1 MNFKITIQYLL
12 VAILLIVIS
21 FLIAY
26 NFWWKID
33 LNSGQFF
40 IIVFATIICWLGIGF
55 LSILISGIIVFK
67 NIEKFG
73 FVSPFTLVF
82 NGYFYKKFGIET
94 AKKFK
99 STFSLIAFPTLFILI
114 FAFYKIVNFVEYTDL
129 TYYGVEK
136 SVKIEDISYY
146 KGNKRAKIN
155 FEFNNEKIS
164 KNLFL
169 KDTLKNV
176 GDFETIIFSSRNP
189 NIVELK
195 TEFIENSK

>member
-1 MNFKITIQYLL
+1 MNYKITIQYLL

-33 LNSGQFF
+33 LNSSQFF
-40 IIVFATIICWLGIGF
+40 IIVFATLICWLGIGF
-55 LSILISGIIVFK
+55 LSILISGIIIFK
-67 NIEKFG
+67 NIEKIG
-73 FVSPFTLVF
+73 FKSPFSLVM
-82 NGYFYKKFGIET
+82 NGYYYEKFGLET
-94 AKKFK
+94 AKKLK
-99 STFSLIAFPTLFILI
+99 NTFSLIAFPTLFILI

-129 TYYGVEK
+129 TYYGIEK

>member
-1 MNFKITIQYLL
+1 MKMNFKITIQYLL
-12 VAILLIVIS
+12 ISVLLIGVS
-21 FLIAY
+21 FLLAY
-26 NFWWKID
+26 HFWWKID

-40 IIVFATIICWLGIGF
+40 IIVFATIICCLGIGF

-73 FVSPFTLVF
+73 FVSQFTLVF

-99 STFSLIAFPTLFILI
+99 STFSPIAFPTLFILI

-129 TYYGVEK
+129 TYYGIKK
-136 SVKIEDISYY
+136 SVKIEQISYY
-146 KGNKRAKIN
+146 KGNKRAQIN

-169 KDTLKNV
+169 KDTLKKL
-176 GDFETIIFSSRNP
+176 EI
-189 NIVELK
+189 LK
-195 TEFIENSK
+195 PSFFHQEILIL

>member
-33 LNSGQFF
+33 LNSSQFF
-40 IIVFATIICWLGIGF
+40 IIVFATLICWLGIGF
-55 LSILISGIIVFK
+55 LSILISGIIIFK
-67 NIEKFG
+67 NIEKIG
-73 FVSPFTLVF
+73 FKSPFSLVM
-82 NGYFYKKFGIET
+82 NGYYYEKFELET
-94 AKKFK
+94 AKKLK
-99 STFSLIAFPTLFILI
+99 NTFSLIAFPTLFILI

-129 TYYGVEK
+129 TYYGIEK

-146 KGNKRAKIN
+146 KGKKRAKIN

>member
-33 LNSGQFF
+33 LNSSQFF
-40 IIVFATIICWLGIGF
+40 IIVFATLICWLGIGF
-55 LSILISGIIVFK
+55 LSILISGIIIFK
-67 NIEKFG
+67 NIEKIG
-73 FVSPFTLVF
+73 FKSPFSLVM
-82 NGYFYKKFGIET
+82 NGYYYEKFGLET
-94 AKKFK
+94 AKKLK
-99 STFSLIAFPTLFILI
+99 NTFSLIAFPTFFILI

-129 TYYGVEK
+129 TYYGIEK
-136 SVKIEDISYY
+136 SVKIEQISYY
-146 KGNKRAKIN
+146 KGKKRAKIN

-189 NIVELK
+189 NIVEIK

>member
-33 LNSGQFF
+33 LNSSQFF
-40 IIVFATIICWLGIGF
+40 IIVFATLICWLGIGF
-55 LSILISGIIVFK
+55 LSILISGIIIFK
-67 NIEKFG
+67 NIEKIG
-73 FVSPFTLVF
+73 FKSPFSLVM
-82 NGYFYKKFGIET
+82 NGYYYEKFGLET
-94 AKKFK
+94 AKKLK
-99 STFSLIAFPTLFILI
+99 NTFSLIAFPTLFILI

-129 TYYGVEK
+129 TYYGIEK

-195 TEFIENSK
+195 TEFIESTK

>member
-1 MNFKITIQYLL
+1 MNYKITIQYSL

-33 LNSGQFF
+33 LNSSQFF
-40 IIVFATIICWLGIGF
+40 IIVFATIICCLGIGF

-67 NIEKFG
+67 NIEKIG
-73 FVSPFTLVF
+73 FISPFNLAM
-82 NGYFYKKFGIET
+82 NGYYYEKFGLET
-94 AKKFK
+94 AKKLK
-99 STFSLIAFPTLFILI
+99 NTFSLIAFPTFFILI

-169 KDTLKNV
+169 KDTLKKL
-176 GDFETIIFSSRNP
+176 EI
-189 NIVELK
+189 LK
-195 TEFIENSK
+195 PSFFHQEILIL

>member
-33 LNSGQFF
+33 LNSSQFF
-40 IIVFATIICWLGIGF
+40 IIVFATLICWLGIGF
-55 LSILISGIIVFK
+55 LSILISGIIIFK
-67 NIEKFG
+67 NIEKIG
-73 FVSPFTLVF
+73 FKSPFSLVM
-82 NGYFYKKFGIET
+82 NGYYYEKFGLET
-94 AKKFK
+94 AKKLK
-99 STFSLIAFPTLFILI
+99 NTFSLIAFPTLFILI

-129 TYYGVEK
+129 TYYGIEK

-146 KGNKRAKIN
+146 KGNKRAQIN

>member
-1 MNFKITIQYLL
+1 MNYKIKIQYLL
-12 VAILLIVIS
+12 VAILLIGIS
-21 FLIAY
+21 FLLAL

-40 IIVFATIICWLGIGF
+40 IIGFSTMICWLGIGY

-67 NIEKFG
+67 NIEKIG
-73 FVSPFTLVF
+73 FISPFNLAM
-82 NGYFYKKFGIET
+82 NGYYYEKLGLET
-94 AKKFK
+94 AKKLK
-99 STFSLIAFPTLFILI
+99 NTFSLIAFPTFFILI

-169 KDTLKNV
+169 KDTLKKL
-176 GDFETIIFSSRNP
+176 EI
-189 NIVELK
+189 LK
-195 TEFIENSK
+195 PSFFHQEILIL

>member
-33 LNSGQFF
+33 LNSSQFF
-40 IIVFATIICWLGIGF
+40 IIVFATLICWLGIGF

-129 TYYGVEK
+129 TYYGIKK
-136 SVKIEDISYY
+136 SVKIEQISYY
-146 KGNKRAKIN
+146 KGNKRAQIN

-169 KDTLKNV
+169 KDTLKKL
-176 GDFETIIFSSRNP
+176 EI
-189 NIVELK
+189 LK
-195 TEFIENSK
+195 PSFFHQEILIL

>member
-33 LNSGQFF
+33 LNSSQFF
-40 IIVFATIICWLGIGF
+40 IIVFATLICWLGIGF
-55 LSILISGIIVFK
+55 LSILISGIIIFK
-67 NIEKFG
+67 NIEKIG
-73 FVSPFTLVF
+73 FKSPFSLVM
-82 NGYFYKKFGIET
+82 NGYYYEKFGLET
-94 AKKFK
+94 AKKLK
-99 STFSLIAFPTLFILI
+99 NTFSLIAFPTLFILI

-129 TYYGVEK
+129 TYYGIEK
-136 SVKIEDISYY
+136 SVRIEGVSYY
-146 KGNKRAKIN
+146 KGNKTAKIT

-164 KNLFL
+164 KMLFL
-169 KDTLKNV
+169 KDTLKNI
-176 GDFETIIFSSRNP
+176 GDIETIIFSSRNP

-195 TEFIENSK
+195 SEFEENSK

>member
-1 MNFKITIQYLL
+1 MNYKITIQYLL

-33 LNSGQFF
+33 LNSSQFF
-40 IIVFATIICWLGIGF
+40 IIVFATMICWLGIGF

-67 NIEKFG
+67 NIEKIG

-129 TYYGVEK
+129 TYYGIEK

-146 KGNKRAKIN
+146 KGNKRAQIN

-169 KDTLKNV
+169 KDTLKKI

-195 TEFIENSK
+195 SEFEENSK

>member
-33 LNSGQFF
+33 LNSSQFF
-40 IIVFATIICWLGIGF
+40 IIVFATLICWLGIGF

-67 NIEKFG
+67 NIEKIG
-73 FVSPFTLVF
+73 FKSPFSLVM
-82 NGYFYKKFGIET
+82 NGYYYEKFGLET
-94 AKKFK
+94 AKKLK
-99 STFSLIAFPTLFILI
+99 KTFSLIAFPTLFILI

-129 TYYGVEK
+129 TYYGIEK
-136 SVKIEDISYY
+136 SVKIEDISYS

-164 KNLFL
+164 KKLFL

-176 GDFETIIFSSRNP
+176 GEFETIIFSSRNP

-195 TEFIENSK
+195 SEFEENSK

>member
-1 MNFKITIQYLL
+1 MNLKITIQYLL

-21 FLIAY
+21 FLLAY

-33 LNSGQFF
+33 LNSSQFF
-40 IIVFATIICWLGIGF
+40 IIVFATIICWLGIGY
-55 LSILISGIIVFK
+55 LSILISGIIIFK
-67 NIEKFG
+67 NIEKIG
-73 FVSPFTLVF
+73 FKSPFSLVM
-82 NGYFYKKFGIET
+82 NGYYYEKFGLET
-94 AKKFK
+94 AKKLK
-99 STFSLIAFPTLFILI
+99 NTFSLIAFPTFFILI

-129 TYYGVEK
+129 TYYGIEK

-169 KDTLKNV
+169 KDTLKKL
-176 GDFETIIFSSRNP
+176 EI
-189 NIVELK
+189 LK
-195 TEFIENSK
+195 PSFFHQEILIL

>member
-1 MNFKITIQYLL
+1 MNYKIKIQYLL
-12 VAILLIVIS
+12 VAILLIGIS
-21 FLIAY
+21 FLLAL

-40 IIVFATIICWLGIGF
+40 IIGFSTMICWLGIGY

-129 TYYGVEK
+129 TYYGIKK
-136 SVKIEDISYY
+136 SVKIEQISYY
-146 KGNKRAKIN
+146 KGNKRAQIN

-169 KDTLKNV
+169 KDTLKNI
-176 GDFETIIFSSRNP
+176 GDIETIIFSSRNP

-195 TEFIENSK
+195 SEFEENSK

>member
-33 LNSGQFF
+33 LNSSQFF
-40 IIVFATIICWLGIGF
+40 IIVFATLICWLGIGF
-55 LSILISGIIVFK
+55 LSILISGIIIFK
-67 NIEKFG
+67 NIEKIG
-73 FVSPFTLVF
+73 FKSPFSLVM
-82 NGYFYKKFGIET
+82 NGYYYEKFGLET
-94 AKKFK
+94 AKKLK
-99 STFSLIAFPTLFILI
+99 NTFSLIAFPTLFILI

-129 TYYGVEK
+129 TYYGIEK

-155 FEFNNEKIS
+155 FKFNNEKIS

>member
-1 MNFKITIQYLL
+1 MNYKITIQYLL
-12 VAILLIVIS
+12 ISILLIGIS
-21 FLIAY
+21 FLLAY
-26 NFWWKID
+26 HFWWKID
-33 LNSGQFF
+33 LNSSQFF
-40 IIVFATIICWLGIGF
+40 KIVFATIICWLGIGF

-67 NIEKFG
+67 NIEKIG

-169 KDTLKNV
+169 KDSLKNV

-195 TEFIENSK
+195 SEFEENSK

>member
-1 MNFKITIQYLL
+1 MNLKITIQYLL

-21 FLIAY
+21 FLLAY

-67 NIEKFG
+67 NIEKIG
-73 FVSPFTLVF
+73 FISPFCLVM
-82 NGYFYKKFGIET
+82 NGYYYEKFGLET
-94 AKKFK
+94 AKKLK
-99 STFSLIAFPTLFILI
+99 NTFSLIAFPTFFILI

-169 KDTLKNV
+169 KDTLKNI
-176 GDFETIIFSSRNP
+176 GDIETIIFSSRNP

-195 TEFIENSK
+195 SEFEENSK

>member
-33 LNSGQFF
+33 LNSSQFF
-40 IIVFATIICWLGIGF
+40 IIVFATLICWLGIGF
-55 LSILISGIIVFK
+55 LSILISGIIIFK
-67 NIEKFG
+67 NIEKIG
-73 FVSPFTLVF
+73 FKSPFSLVM
-82 NGYFYKKFGIET
+82 NGYYYEKFGLET
-94 AKKFK
+94 AKKLK
-99 STFSLIAFPTLFILI
+99 NTFSLIAFPTLFILI

-129 TYYGVEK
+129 TYYGIEK

-189 NIVELK
+189 NIVEIK

>member
-33 LNSGQFF
+33 LNSSQFF
-40 IIVFATIICWLGIGF
+40 IIVFATLICWLGIGF
-55 LSILISGIIVFK
+55 LSILISGIIIFK
-67 NIEKFG
+67 NIEKIG
-73 FVSPFTLVF
+73 FKSPFSLSM
-82 NGYFYKKFGIET
+82 NGYYYEKFELET
-94 AKKFK
+94 AKKLK
-99 STFSLIAFPTLFILI
+99 NTFSLIAFPTLFILI

-129 TYYGVEK
+129 TYYGIEK

>member
-1 MNFKITIQYLL
+1 MNYKIKIQYLL
-12 VAILLIVIS
+12 VAILLIGVS
-21 FLIAY
+21 FLLAY
-26 NFWWKID
+26 HFWWKLD

-40 IIVFATIICWLGIGF
+40 IIVFATMICWLGIGF

-67 NIEKFG
+67 NIEKIG

-129 TYYGVEK
+129 TYYGIEK

-195 TEFIENSK
+195 SEFEENSK

>member
-1 MNFKITIQYLL
+1 MNYKITIQYSL

-33 LNSGQFF
+33 LNSSQFF
-40 IIVFATIICWLGIGF
+40 IIVFATLICWLGIGF
-55 LSILISGIIVFK
+55 LSILISGIIIFK
-67 NIEKFG
+67 NIEKIG
-73 FVSPFTLVF
+73 FKSPFSLVM
-82 NGYFYKKFGIET
+82 NGYYYEKFGLET
-94 AKKFK
+94 AKKLK
-99 STFSLIAFPTLFILI
+99 NTFSLIAFPTLFILI

-129 TYYGVEK
+129 TYYGIEK

>member
-33 LNSGQFF
+33 LNSSQFF
-40 IIVFATIICWLGIGF
+40 IIVFATLICWLGIGF

-67 NIEKFG
+67 NIEKIG
-73 FVSPFTLVF
+73 FKSPFSLVM
-82 NGYFYKKFGIET
+82 NEYYYEKFGLET
-94 AKKFK
+94 AKKLK
-99 STFSLIAFPTLFILI
+99 KTFSLIAFPTLFILI

-129 TYYGVEK
+129 TYYGIEK
-136 SVKIEDISYY
+136 SVKIEDISYS

-164 KNLFL
+164 KKLFL

-176 GDFETIIFSSRNP
+176 GEFETIIFSSRNP

-195 TEFIENSK
+195 SEFEENSK

>member
-1 MNFKITIQYLL
+1 MNYKITIQYLL
-12 VAILLIVIS
+12 ISILLIGVS
-21 FLIAY
+21 FLLAY
-26 NFWWKID
+26 HFWWKID

-40 IIVFATIICWLGIGF
+40 IIVFATMICWLGIGF

-67 NIEKFG
+67 NIEKIG

-129 TYYGVEK
+129 TYYGIKK
-136 SVKIEDISYY
+136 SVKIEQISYY
-146 KGNKRAKIN
+146 KGNKRAQIN

-169 KDTLKNV
+169 KDTLKKL
-176 GDFETIIFSSRNP
+176 EI
-189 NIVELK
+189 LK
-195 TEFIENSK
+195 PSFFHQEILIL